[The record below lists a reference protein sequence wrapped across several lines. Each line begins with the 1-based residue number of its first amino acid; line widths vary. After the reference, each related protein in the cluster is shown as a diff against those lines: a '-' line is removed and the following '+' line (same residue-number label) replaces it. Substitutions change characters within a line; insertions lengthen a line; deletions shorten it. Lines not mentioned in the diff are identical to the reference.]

1 VNVVLVPIKALA
13 WGKSR
18 LSSLLSD
25 SARHALSQAMLTDV
39 VTSAQ
44 QAALVDRVVVVT
56 SDPTLL
62 ALARRLGA
70 AAVDEGYP
78 RGINGAVAMGTDF
91 CIDQGATAL
100 LVLLADLPLVT
111 AAEIDSLFRQT
122 NGHPQVIVVP
132 CKEGDGTNAVLR
144 VPPLVVPP
152 CFVGGPS
159 LQAYQTTAAQHG
171 IACYVIESP
180 GIAFDLDS
188 VEDLK
193 KFGTQKTHTHTAHVL
208 HELTVSP
215 QVVSKT

>member
-13 WGKSR
+13 WSKSR
-18 LSSLLSD
+18 LSPLLSD

-44 QAALVDRVVVVT
+44 QAALVNRVVVVT

-70 AAVDEGYP
+70 VAVDEGYP
-78 RGINGAVAMGTDF
+78 RGINGAVTVGTDF
-91 CIDQGATAL
+91 CIAQGATAL

-111 AAEIDSLFRQT
+111 PAEIDSLFRQT
-122 NGHPQVIVVP
+122 NGRPQVIVVP

-159 LQAYQTTAAQHG
+159 LQAYQTIAAQHG
-171 IACYVIESP
+171 ITCYVIQSP
-180 GIAFDLDS
+180 GMAFDLDS
-188 VEDLK
+188 VEDLR
-193 KFGTQKTHTHTAHVL
+193 KFGAQKTCTHTAHVL
-208 HELTVSP
+208 HELILSS
-215 QVVSKT
+215 QVVSKA